1 MTYSCSQR
9 PDPVVFQLSVGTVVL
24 PVGSAPTNVYFAGVQ
39 DRVADEQVP
48 QILLADLSRVELVVG
63 RGGAKQRAC
72 GD

>member
-1 MTYSCSQR
+1 M
-9 PDPVVFQLSVGTVVL
+9 FQLSVGTVVL
-24 PVGSAPTNVYFAGVQ
+24 PVGSAPTNVYFAIQ